1 MSDPIVVETSGSTGV
16 PKRVVLSAA
25 AFEASTTFAI
35 EALGGPGQWV
45 LALPEEYIAG
55 RNVIARNAVS
65 GAPLVKTSGSF
76 TAEGFVDALGQLE
89 HDRRYA
95 SLVPTQL
102 ARLVDAAL
110 LDRSFIAPI
119 RRLNRIL
126 LGGQS
131 APQGLVERAARFGWR
146 VTRTYGSSETSGGCV
161 WDGLPLGDTRVR
173 LTDQIELSGSVL
185 AEGYEGNPALTAERF
200 VIDEDGARWFRT
212 GDVGTLVHGILQV
225 TGRLDDMIVSGGV
238 NVSLAAVEAVV
249 QGLTDDAVV
258 VAGPDEVWGHV
269 PVVVSTRRP
278 SLAEIRAAVGNALGK
293 AARPNYVL
301 TLSEMPRLRSG
312 KPDRVRI
319 GKLAVR
325 ESTRIQHK
333 ARKAEREAEKEAE
346 KARKAA
352 QKSNRQK
359 KKSRD

>member
-1 MSDPIVVETSGSTGV
+1 MSDPIIVETSGSTGV
-16 PKRVVLSAA
+16 PKRVVLPQSAMD
-25 AFEASTTFAI
+25 ASTMFAND
-35 EALGGPGQWV
+35 ALGGPGQWV
-45 LALPEEYIAG
+45 LTLPEEYIAG
-55 RNVIARNAVS
+55 RNVIARNAAS
-65 GAPLVKTSGSF
+65 GAPLVRTAGSF
-76 TAEGFVDALGQLE
+76 TAEGFVEALGELE

-131 APQGLVERAARFGWR
+131 APHELIERAARFGWR
-146 VTRTYGSSETSGGCV
+146 VTRTYGSSETCGGCV
-161 WDGLPLGDTRVR
+161 WDGLPLGDMRVR
-173 LTDQIELSGSVL
+173 LTDQIEVSGSML
-185 AEGYEGNPALTAERF
+185 ADGYENNAAMTADRF
-200 VIDEDGARWFRT
+200 VVDADGARWFRT

-249 QGLTDDAVV
+249 QGLVQDAVV
-258 VAGPDEVWGHV
+258 VAGPDDVWGQV
-269 PVVVSTRRP
+269 PVVVSTGRP

-301 TLSEMPRLRSG
+301 TLSALPRLRSG
-312 KPDRVRI
+312 KPDRQRI
-319 GKLAVR
+319 AKLAAR
-325 ESTRIQHK
+325 ESGRIQ
-333 ARKAEREAEKEAE
+333 ARERK
-346 KARKAA
+346 KDKQRQAA
-352 QKSNRQK
+352 LKR
-359 KKSRD
+359 R